1 MILISILKWIENF
14 FYNFICFI
22 TNMISVL
29 SLFECIIRSSS
40 LSIEEIKLFAIV
52 NWIFHVSNF
61 LRLFIMLLKYGLIYL
76 DFFLLMVFYFH
87 HRYFCIQY
95 NFYSRNYLMYLPNIH
110 VRHIKM
116 LVMNRR
122 LQLWKKN
129 QICLKPLVA

>member
-1 MILISILKWIENF
+1 
-14 FYNFICFI
+14 
-22 TNMISVL
+22 
-29 SLFECIIRSSS
+29 
-40 LSIEEIKLFAIV
+40 
-52 NWIFHVSNF
+52 
-61 LRLFIMLLKYGLIYL
+61 MLLKYGLIYL

-122 LQLWKKN
+122 LQL
-129 QICLKPLVA
+129 